1 MMNHDPQCWLASLP
15 AISDESVVEI
25 LDFLQAFVV
34 GFESFYG
41 GQIRRYYDER
51 SPAHRMQTE
60 PMTPLDDPPF

>member
-1 MMNHDPQCWLASLP
+1 MSHDPQRLLAELP

-41 GQIRRYYDER
+41 GQIRRYYDDR
-51 SPAHRMQTE
+51 SRANIIRQATAA
-60 PMTPLDDPPF
+60 PLEDPPF